1 MVVALLGTRPA
12 TRPPALLTAL
22 VLLLVAADAIRL
34 GVAQLRASASPP
46 TGDKHQIRKLFK
58 TARLHIRRNQLDE
71 ARPLLRRCLQIDG
84 ADAHS
89 WLALATLEERSG
101 DVEGAKRVY
110 TSAHAVCPSNVRLLH
125 AQGVL
130 EARHG
135 EASAARELF
144 ARAEALDPGSAYVA
158 HAWGSSSA
166 GWATRPRQWASTA
179 ARSTRNPT
187 PKCARRRR
195 HSRRRRAT

>member
-71 ARPLLRRCLQIDG
+71 ARPLLRVLI
-84 ADAHS
+84 
-89 WLALATLEERSG
+89 
-101 DVEGAKRVY
+101 
-110 TSAHAVCPSNVRLLH
+110 VRLVLGAFCSLEKR
-125 AQGVL
+125 AQDVSDFGYCDT
-130 EARHG
+130 E
-135 EASAARELF
+135 
-144 ARAEALDPGSAYVA
+144 GSKRY
-158 HAWGSSSA
+158 
-166 GWATRPRQWASTA
+166 
-179 ARSTRNPT
+179 
-187 PKCARRRR
+187 
-195 HSRRRRAT
+195 

>member
-101 DVEGAKRVY
+101 DVEGAKRVGY
-110 TSAHAVCPSNVRLLH
+110 PPRLLNVSRVVDLPDALCSLAPEATRECLRAAALRGAALTSPQYSAMELVAGLCELAAVCTNRT
-125 AQGVL
+125 G
-130 EARHG
+130 
-135 EASAARELF
+135 
-144 ARAEALDPGSAYVA
+144 
-158 HAWGSSSA
+158 
-166 GWATRPRQWASTA
+166 
-179 ARSTRNPT
+179 
-187 PKCARRRR
+187 RR
-195 HSRRRRAT
+195 HAAVPPKIDI